1 MFEWIIAGRK
11 NHSSQWY
18 ITAWIVTISLIFMG
32 IYMQIY
38 ALSVVIVLLAGVYVM
53 LENNGPEE
61 IMIQI
66 SEVGI
71 NIWNQMFD
79 YGQIENFS
87 IVFDSSVPRQLKIRL
102 KSTGIKSMEVD
113 LSGFGYNIADL
124 RAFLLNFIPEGEA
137 GEITLTEKIAES
149 LGL

>member
-1 MFEWIIAGRK
+1 
-11 NHSSQWY
+11 
-18 ITAWIVTISLIFMG
+18 MG

-71 NIWNQMFD
+71 NI
-79 YGQIENFS
+79 
-87 IVFDSSVPRQLKIRL
+87 
-102 KSTGIKSMEVD
+102 
-113 LSGFGYNIADL
+113 
-124 RAFLLNFIPEGEA
+124 
-137 GEITLTEKIAES
+137 
-149 LGL
+149 